1 MAVLPVVVLQCV
13 DVVVLAEL
21 VDVVLRLLE
30 EEGLVGGMPVGA
42 FGGSGL
48 EVGDV
53 SHAREARP
61 AGGDV
66 QRGFGVR
73 IVGAGSGHQVS
84 LVVLARRRVGPGSL
98 TVFDGGVARVDLGAE
113 VADGEVDG
121 TVSAGFGGDGG
132 LGAGGVGGFV
142 RVGASHVGCS
152 RGCGRRESW
161 ERESRRCDGGAKH
174 KRGGDGQ

>member
-1 MAVLPVVVLQCV
+1 MSVLPVVVLQCV

-48 EVGDV
+48 EVGEV
-53 SHAREARP
+53 AHAREACP
-61 AGGDV
+61 AGGNV
-66 QRGFGVR
+66 QRGFGVC
-73 IVGAGSGHQVS
+73 IVGTGSGHQVS
-84 LVVLARRRVGPGSL
+84 LVVLARRRVGPGGL

-121 TVSAGFGGDGG
+121 TAPAGFGGDGG

-142 RVGASHVGCS
+142 RVGASHVGC
-152 RGCGRRESW
+152 
-161 ERESRRCDGGAKH
+161 A
-174 KRGGDGQ
+174 